1 MVGIKL
7 TIHTLRLL
15 KWGLLSLA
23 ASVFLNLPAVADSAG
38 ESLARSLYD
47 RPDGKDATSLLTMS
61 LTEKGRAPRERVMLT
76 YRLDIKPGDVATLI
90 RFTDPAD
97 IEGTGLLTMDY
108 ASKDSDQWIYLPA
121 LDRVRRVASDRKA
134 GRFVNSDY
142 YFEDLRTR
150 TVEKDD
156 HRIIGSEVIGG
167 VNCEILESTP
177 VDQDNSVYLKR
188 LVWVDRATMLPMR
201 IDFFEK
207 RADQPSKRWLM
218 LKKARVKGFWTVM
231 DSTLT
236 TLANGHQTRLTIEQI
251 LYDRRLPARLFT
263 TQTLADESAEED
275 FRP

>member
-1 MVGIKL
+1 MPKFNINPAL
-7 TIHTLRLL
+7 TLLGQIILTVATLSFS
-15 KWGLLSLA
+15 LSA
-23 ASVFLNLPAVADSAG
+23 GADPAG

-61 LTEKGRAPRERVMLT
+61 LTEKGREPRLRQMVT
-76 YRLDIKPGDVATLI
+76 FRLDLKPGNVATLI
-90 RFTDPAD
+90 RFTAPAD
-97 IEGTGLLTMDY
+97 IEGTGLLTLDF
-108 ASKDSDQWIYLPA
+108 ANKDSNQWIYLPA
-121 LDRVRRVASDRKA
+121 LDRVRRVDSNRKA

-142 YFEDLRTR
+142 YYEDLRTR
-150 TVEKDD
+150 TVEKDE

-177 VDQDNSVYLKR
+177 VDADNSVYIKR
-188 LVWVDRATMLPMR
+188 LTWVDSSTMLPMR

-231 DSTLT
+231 DSSLT
-236 TLANGHQTRLTIEQI
+236 TLANGHQTRLTVEQI
-251 LYDRRLPARLFT
+251 LYDRRLPASLFT

>member
-1 MVGIKL
+1 MPKFNFNP
-7 TIHTLRLL
+7 
-15 KWGLLSLA
+15 SLA
-23 ASVFLNLPAVADSAG
+23 MLRQVFLSAVALTFSLSVWADAAG

-47 RPDGKDATSLLTMS
+47 RPDGKDATSLLSMS

-76 YRLDIKPGDVATLI
+76 YRLDMKLGDVATLI

-156 HRIIGSEVIGG
+156 HRIIGSEAISG

-188 LVWVDRATMLPMR
+188 LVWVDRSTMLPMR

-207 RADQPSKRWLM
+207 RADQPSKRWLL

-236 TLANGHQTRLTIEQI
+236 TLANGHQTRLTVEQI

>member
-1 MVGIKL
+1 MPKFNIYHALAMLGRIILAVTSL
-7 TIHTLRLL
+7 TF
-15 KWGLLSLA
+15 
-23 ASVFLNLPAVADSAG
+23 SVSVWADAAG
-38 ESLARSLYD
+38 ESLARGLYD

-90 RFTDPAD
+90 RFIEPAD

-150 TVEKDD
+150 SVEKDE
-156 HRIIGSEVIGG
+156 HVIIGSEVISG

-177 VDQDNSVYLKR
+177 VDPDNSVYLKR
-188 LVWVDRATMLPMR
+188 LVWVDRSTMLPMR
-201 IDFFEK
+201 MDFFEK

-218 LKKARVKGFWTVM
+218 LKKARVKGYWTVM

-236 TLANGHQTRLTIEQI
+236 TLANGHQTRLTVEQI
-251 LYDRRLPARLFT
+251 LYDRRLPSRLFT

>member
-1 MVGIKL
+1 MPKFNIKHPL
-7 TIHTLRLL
+7 AMLSQVF
-15 KWGLLSLA
+15 LSLVA
-23 ASVFLNLPAVADSAG
+23 LSFSLSVWADAAG
-38 ESLARSLYD
+38 ESLARSIYD
-47 RPDGKDATSLLTMS
+47 RPDGKDATSLVTMS
-61 LTEKGRAPRERVMLT
+61 LTEEGREPRERVMIT

-90 RFTDPAD
+90 RFIEPAD

-108 ASKDSDQWIYLPA
+108 AFKDSNQWIYLPA
-121 LDRVRRVASDRKA
+121 LDRVRRVASNRKA

-156 HRIIGSEVIGG
+156 HRIIGNEVISG
-167 VNCEILESTP
+167 VNCTILESTP
-177 VDQDNSVYLKR
+177 VDPDNSVYLKR
-188 LVWVDRATMLPMR
+188 LVWVDRSTMLPMR

-207 RADQPSKRWLM
+207 RADQPSKRWL
-218 LKKARVKGFWTVM
+218 LSKKARVKGMWTVM

-236 TLANGHQTRLTIEQI
+236 TLDNGHQTRLTIDQI
-251 LYDRRLPARLFT
+251 LYNRRLPISLFT

>member
-1 MVGIKL
+1 MPKFNINPAL
-7 TIHTLRLL
+7 TLLGQIILTVATLSFS
-15 KWGLLSLA
+15 LSA
-23 ASVFLNLPAVADSAG
+23 GADPAG

-61 LTEKGRAPRERVMLT
+61 LTEKGREPRVRQMVT
-76 YRLDIKPGDVATLI
+76 FRLDLKPGNVATLI
-90 RFTDPAD
+90 RFTAPAD
-97 IEGTGLLTMDY
+97 IEGTGLLTLDF
-108 ASKDSDQWIYLPA
+108 ANKDSNQWIYLPA
-121 LDRVRRVASDRKA
+121 LDRVRRVDSNRKA

-142 YFEDLRTR
+142 YYEDLRTR
-150 TVEKDD
+150 TVEKDE

-177 VDQDNSVYLKR
+177 VDADNSVYIKR
-188 LVWVDRATMLPMR
+188 LTWVDSSTMLPMR

-231 DSTLT
+231 DSSLT
-236 TLANGHQTRLTIEQI
+236 TLANGHQTRLTVEQI
-251 LYDRRLPARLFT
+251 LYDRRLPASLFT